1 VENTRAAGILVVV
14 SAGNSGPS
22 CASVDAPPAIYD
34 ASFSVGATNDSDGVA
49 SFSSRGPV
57 EIDGSMRLK
66 PDVSAPGVGIRSSLR
81 GGAYGN
87 KSGTS
92 MAGPHVAGLAA
103 LLISAHPELAGDV
116 DALEAAI
123 TSSALPL
130 TTSQGCGGD
139 TGNDVPNHT
148 FGYGRID
155 ALAAVSGVPTELPS
169 LSPGALALAAAS
181 LLVLGWLK
189 GRPTGRE
196 RSRKEAA
203 PTARRSGIRLRS
215 PRR

>member
-1 VENTRAAGILVVV
+1 
-14 SAGNSGPS
+14 
-22 CASVDAPPAIYD
+22 
-34 ASFSVGATNDSDGVA
+34 
-49 SFSSRGPV
+49 
-57 EIDGSMRLK
+57 MRLK

-103 LLISAHPELAGDV
+103 LLISARPELAGDI

-139 TGNDVPNHT
+139 SSNDVPNHT
-148 FGYGRID
+148 FGYGRVD

-189 GRPTGRE
+189 GRPTVRE